1 MQNLLQ
7 IMYETFELLLTSV
20 WLSLD
25 DIFICLGAF
34 IVARVLASGM
44 FWCLRS
50 YFNIGAYESQL
61 AQFSFLAVVVV
72 FLISHLFGETAITSI
87 LGGFSIG
94 IGYALQPYIICFLS
108 GSTLR
113 AAGILRKGQTVI
125 MPGDPPKMLTVEQ
138 LGLLHIC
145 VSDEKTTTYIPNSY
159 FQTAPLVIAKL

>member
-1 MQNLLQ
+1 
-7 IMYETFELLLTSV
+7 MYETFELLLNNV

-25 DIFICLGAF
+25 DIFICMGAF
-34 IVARVLASGM
+34 IIARVLASGLY
-44 FWCLRS
+44 WCLHS

-61 AQFSFLAVVVV
+61 AQFSFLSVVVV

-113 AAGILRKGQTVI
+113 AAGTLRKGQTII
-125 MPGDPPKMLTVEQ
+125 MPGPPSRSMTVEQ
-138 LGLLHIC
+138 LGLLHVC
-145 VSDEKTTTYIPNSY
+145 VSDEKTITYIPNSY

>member
-20 WLSLD
+20 WLSFD

-72 FLISHLFGETAITSI
+72 FLISHLFGETALTSI